1 MPVLIATITP
11 NAGQLDAV
19 ETVFKDLIQAV
30 HDEDGCEVY
39 ALHRGKD
46 RLVLVEKW
54 RDMAALDA
62 HGSGANLKSLNQKL
76 KGLVAGAPDVQ
87 ILEAVPAGDLAKGA
101 VHGRV

>member
-11 NAGQLDAV
+11 NSGQLEAV
-19 ETVFKDLIQAV
+19 ETVFKGLIQAV

-54 RDMAALDA
+54 RDMAAL
-62 HGSGANLKSLNQKL
+62 

-87 ILEAVPAGDLAKGA
+87 ILEAVPAGDVTKGA